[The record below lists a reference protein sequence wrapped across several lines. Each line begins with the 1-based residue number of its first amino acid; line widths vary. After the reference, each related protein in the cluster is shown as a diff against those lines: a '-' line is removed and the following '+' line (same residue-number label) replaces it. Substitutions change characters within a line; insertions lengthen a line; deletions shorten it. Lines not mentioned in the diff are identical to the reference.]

1 MNMIFAIAVGGAFG
15 AVARYLVM
23 IRAAH
28 WLGLGFPYGTL
39 MVNVAGSFL
48 LGVLI
53 EGSALAWDVGQEL
66 RAFLVVGILGGF
78 TTFSTL
84 SLDFVALYER
94 GQVITAAG
102 YALGSVVLGVSA
114 LVAGMIALRALL

>member
-1 MNMIFAIAVGGAFG
+1 MKIIFAIAAGGAIG
-15 AVARYLVM
+15 AVSRYLVM
-23 IRAAH
+23 IRTAR
-28 WLGLGFPYGTL
+28 WLGMGFPYGT
-39 MVNVAGSFL
+39 VIINVAGSFL

-66 RAFLVVGILGGF
+66 RAFLVVGVLGGF

-94 GQVITAAG
+94 GQLIAAAG
-102 YALGSVVLGVSA
+102 YAVGSVVLGVSA
-114 LVAGMIALRALL
+114 LVAGMSAMRMLL